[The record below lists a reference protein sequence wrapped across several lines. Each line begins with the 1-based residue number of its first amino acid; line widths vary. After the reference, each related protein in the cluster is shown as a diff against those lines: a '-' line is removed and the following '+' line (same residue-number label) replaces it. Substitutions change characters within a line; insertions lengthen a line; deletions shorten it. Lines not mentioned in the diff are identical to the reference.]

1 METREEM
8 TWTEWLSILIVCSI
22 VGTIVLVVLLT
33 IML

>member
-1 METREEM
+1 MEQNM
-8 TWTEWLSILIVCSI
+8 TWKEWFAILIVCGI

>member
-1 METREEM
+1 MEKESM
-8 TWTEWLSILIVCSI
+8 TWKEWFAILTVCGI

>member
-1 METREEM
+1 MEKESM
-8 TWTEWLSILIVCSI
+8 TWKEWFSIMIVCGI